1 MWGVIAGT
9 GFEHS
14 LSVSAISDLDRETP
28 FGEASSGLKTVWVG
42 EHKAVF
48 LPRHGS
54 HHELLPGEINY
65 CANIYALKRAGVTQ
79 IVSVSAVGSLQE
91 EFAPGDLVVPNQYI
105 DRTKGVR
112 RHTFTG
118 EGMVAHTPLAE
129 PTSPALRGLMKDV
142 SDSLNCR
149 VHIGGTYVCI
159 EGPHFST
166 YAESIS
172 YRDLNAS
179 IIGMTNFPEFALAR
193 EAGIAYLPC
202 CFVTDYDCWDQS
214 RPHVT
219 VEEVLLQMKKN
230 NECAYDMIPR
240 IFAALSGNKVICEA
254 TLLHGIQSGLLTPV
268 DRLTELQKEILK
280 VLSSNQSA

>member
-14 LSVSAISDLDRETP
+14 PSVSSIGDLDRETP
-28 FGEASSGLKTVWVG
+28 FGLASSGLKIVRAG
-42 EHKAVF
+42 EHEVAF

-54 HHELLPGEINY
+54 HHELLPSEINF

-118 EGMVAHTPLAE
+118 EGMVAHVPLAE
-129 PTSPALRGLMKDV
+129 PASPALRLLMQEIASTVHCK
-142 SDSLNCR
+142 

-159 EGPHFST
+159 EGPYFST
-166 YAESIS
+166 YVESLS
-172 YRDLNAS
+172 YRALSAS

-230 NECAYDMIPR
+230 NECAYDMIPK
-240 IFAALSGNKVICEA
+240 IFAALDGQKVRCE
-254 TLLHGIQSGLLTPV
+254 TTQQHGIRSGLLTPM
-268 DRLTELQKEILK
+268 DHLTESQREILSI
-280 VLSSNQSA
+280 LSTSLGE